1 MVRTVVLIGAF
12 SGELNNIRQAIA
24 GVDADFR
31 IISFLQHDDA
41 MKILMKDHVLIP
53 DILVVD
59 DTVPTANPALLKTIR
74 EDGEAVTLIL
84 FTRKDR
90 PATMDHSRRI
100 YSFPKS
106 PVRKDYAD
114 FLVGILGSRVPD
126 TN

>member
-1 MVRTVVLIGAF
+1 MVKTVVIIGSF
-12 SGELNNIRQAIA
+12 SGELNSIRQAIA
-24 GVDADFR
+24 GVNTDFR
-31 IISFLQHDDA
+31 IISFLQYDDA
-41 MKILMKDHVLIP
+41 MKILMKDHVLVA

-59 DTVPTANPALLKTIR
+59 ETAPTPNPALLKTIH
-74 EDGEAVTLIL
+74 EDGKPVTLIL

-90 PATMDHSRRI
+90 PATMDHSRRV

-114 FLVGILGSRVPD
+114 FLTGILGSRVSD